1 MSQSRPI
8 KVFPIW
14 QADPAGD
21 AHAVKGTLTS
31 FTFDLVEDPG
41 ALGTDA
47 QRWVFEGSLE
57 KGKWIL
63 KDTVPWTHAR
73 VRVITD
79 HVELDASR
87 RLSTRVIE
95 SILNLLSYKYIAAD
109 KWLLVALKGK
119 VRVCKLY
126 TFLPL
131 AVHTKEETGTIIR
144 IELESILGPA
154 FRKEG
159 ISGLNALSPAD
170 AAKLDAKAAEM
181 YKPTGDYTLR
191 TDDTHQ
197 QALPHA
203 GQQPHS
209 GDDGGWDSYATA
221 HDPVD
226 KSKYG
231 VGDNV
236 TVCVYLDGKALRGHP
251 TTGVIT
257 GRGDMIRM
265 SGEHTDKPW
274 PPASR
279 VNHKHCTW
287 TIERTTTGPSRETE
301 EWANTSTELDAEDIT
316 SWDTLFELDRE
327 QCQNQIKQLL
337 YARASELGVPVRE
350 DTPLWT
356 AIRALLDFTD
366 MIWDLEDDWKKNER
380 LAKMGYGLQQEL
392 RIQLYGAQ
400 GYSIKAMRM
409 KSKGATT
416 KTDPVSLSI
425 KEQDKELNRNNR
437 GGGRGGGL
445 TWGRGGGGRG
455 GRARGGNC
463 YNCGEPGHL
472 SRNCPQVQ
480 RPRNALMA
488 PIPQSTALV
497 NTPLH
502 SAARPVV
509 TCAFCS
515 APFHTADKCWR
526 NPASTAF
533 RGPNTPPAF
542 SKTGFQSGGAQSL

>member
-21 AHAVKGTLTS
+21 PHTVKGTLTS

-41 ALGTDA
+41 ALGTEA
-47 QRWVFEGSLE
+47 QRWMFEGSLE
-57 KGKWIL
+57 KGKWTA
-63 KDTVPWTHAR
+63 KDMVPWTHAR

-79 HVELDASR
+79 LVELDASR
-87 RLSTRVIE
+87 RLSNRVVE
-95 SILNLLSYKYIAAD
+95 NILNLLSYKYIAVD
-109 KWLLVALKGK
+109 KWLLVAVKGK

-131 AVHTKEETGTIIR
+131 AVFTKEESGTIIR
-144 IELESILGPA
+144 IELNNILGPA

-170 AAKLDAKAAEM
+170 SAKLDEKAIAM

-191 TDDTHQ
+191 TDEVPQ
-197 QALPHA
+197 PASPSA
-203 GQQPHS
+203 VQQPHP
-209 GDDGGWDSYATA
+209 GDDGGWGSYAIA

-226 KSKYG
+226 KSKFG

-274 PPASR
+274 PPALR
-279 VNHKHCTW
+279 VNQQHCTW
-287 TIERTTTGPSRETE
+287 TIERTTTGPTRETE

-316 SWDTLFELDRE
+316 SWGTLFELDRE

-350 DTPLWT
+350 DTLLWT

-366 MIWDLEDDWKKNER
+366 MIWDLEDDWRKNER
-380 LAKMGYGLQQEL
+380 LAKMGFGLQQEL

-400 GYSIKAMRM
+400 GYSVKAMRL
-409 KSKGATT
+409 KAKGTTT

-425 KEQDKELNRNNR
+425 KEQDKEAGRNR
-437 GGGRGGGL
+437 GRGNL
-445 TWGRGGGGRG
+445 TWGRGGGGG
-455 GRARGGNC
+455 GRSTLGRGRGKC
-463 YNCGEPGHL
+463 FSCGEEGHI
-472 SRNCPQVQ
+472 SKNCPAVQ
-480 RPRNALMA
+480 KTRNSLAA
-488 PIPQSTALV
+488 PVTQSRE
-497 NTPLH
+497 
-502 SAARPVV
+502 SSARPVV
-509 TCAFCS
+509 TCQFCT
-515 APFHTADKCWR
+515 APYHTADKCWR
-526 NPASTAF
+526 NPASTEYK
-533 RGPNTPPAF
+533 GPNTPPAF
-542 SKTGFQSGGAQSL
+542 SKTGFPSGGAPNK